1 MIKLAIYCRTS
12 RDNGE
17 THDSIETQTE
27 IGIKYAE
34 KNGLPY
40 EVYIDEGISGTGDF
54 FKRPSF
60 VKMVSEIDDEL
71 ISHVWVLDD
80 SRLEREPSVK
90 FFCRELFIKKKI
102 NYYINTSGIVDFDDF
117 NQELIG
123 NILSVTNKHF
133 VKLTAYKV
141 KLKLEKN
148 VSNGKV
154 HGTPAYGYTK
164 DKDRNLIVDEKQSEI
179 IQTIFKMSLEGN
191 GAHTIAEYLNEKKI
205 PTSSKINSP
214 NGSITIKNKHTGVE
228 TKKNKSEILWSSSV
242 VGSILKSTIY
252 YGERKFKDKIYP
264 APSIISKETFDYV
277 QLQLKK
283 NKNYSQ
289 NGTTYNYLLKGLI
302 TCAKCGKHYVG
313 RYRKNKPNSFYICSS
328 KDIKRTNCGNESI
341 EIKKIEEFVWDN
353 VVGST
358 VFLQIL
364 RNEFNFDDDSEQ
376 METSSLIKEKANI
389 EKKLIIIQQEKE
401 KMVLLFRKNLLNE
414 LEVEREIKDIE
425 KKKETFRNEINDIN
439 NKLKFIQNKKE
450 IISEYQRFQK
460 QLHFYSDDLD
470 FKSKKYMT
478 NLLVN
483 NILIDWNEEHQLYEI
498 VVNYNYINDSMPTIE
513 ETTLDKSPYIDWNEL
528 LNGRNR
534 QSIVQVP

>member
-1 MIKLAIYCRTS
+1 
-12 RDNGE
+12 
-17 THDSIETQTE
+17 
-27 IGIKYAE
+27 
-34 KNGLPY
+34 
-40 EVYIDEGISGTGDF
+40 
-54 FKRPSF
+54 
-60 VKMVSEIDDEL
+60 MVSEIDDEL

-90 FFCRELFIKKKI
+90 FFCHELFKKKKI
-102 NYYINTSGIVDFDDF
+102 NYFINISGLVDFDDF

-164 DKDRNLIVDEKQSEI
+164 DKDRNLIIDEKQSEV

-214 NGSITIKNKHTGVE
+214 NGLITIKNRHTGEE
-228 TKKNKSEILWSSSV
+228 TQKKKSEILWASAV

-252 YGERKFKDKIYP
+252 YGERKFKDKIYQ
-264 APSIISKETFDYV
+264 APSIISKETFDAV
-277 QLQLKK
+277 QLQLQK

-328 KDIKRTNCGNESI
+328 KDIRRTNCGSESI
-341 EIKKIEEFVWDN
+341 EIKKIEGFVWDN
-353 VVGST
+353 VVGSP

-376 METSSLIKEKANI
+376 METTSLITEKANL
-389 EKKLIIIQQEKE
+389 EKKLIAIQREKE
-401 KMVLLFRKNLLNE
+401 KILLLFRKNLLNE
-414 LEVEREIKDIE
+414 HEVEKEIKDIE
-425 KKKETFRNEINDIN
+425 KNKQSFEIEINDIN
-439 NKLKFIQNKKE
+439 NRLKFIQNKKE

-460 QLHFYSDDLD
+460 QLKFYSDDLD
-470 FKSKKYMT
+470 FKSKKYIS

-483 NILIDWNEEHQLYEI
+483 NILIDWNEEYQLYEI
-498 VVNYNYINDSMPTIE
+498 IVNYNYINDRMPTIV

-528 LNGRNR
+528 LNGCNS
-534 QSIVQVP
+534 QSTLQVP